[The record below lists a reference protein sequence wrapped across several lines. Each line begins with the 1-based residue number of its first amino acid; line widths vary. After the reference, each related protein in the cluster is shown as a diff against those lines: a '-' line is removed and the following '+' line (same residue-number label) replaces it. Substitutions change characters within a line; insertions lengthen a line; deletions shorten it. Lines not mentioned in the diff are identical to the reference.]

1 MAGLDLTLTKKQKMF
16 VDATGEGVDET
27 FFGGAAG
34 GGKSYV
40 QVVDSVVFAAAYPK
54 SKQLL
59 LRRTYPELE
68 KSIIRLFFEIVPK
81 DMYSYNT
88 QKHTVTFKNG
98 SILDFGFCATDDD
111 VYKYQSQEI
120 DCLRFDEAGTFTP
133 YQYQYLRSRVRGA
146 NTFPHIV
153 KSTGNPGG
161 PNHVFL
167 RERFVEPAPPC
178 RPFDVKVGRREEK
191 RLFIPCKVTE
201 NPFLMD
207 ADPDYLAR
215 LEDLPMEERRQL
227 LEGDWYVFSGQF
239 FPEFS
244 RDIHVFSERPK
255 IDKDWRIYFTCDY
268 GLDCYAAYFI
278 GVNQREEAYVLGE
291 VYEPNVIISDA
302 AKMAKVK
309 MKELGLE
316 KVDEWLAPSDLW
328 NRRQETGRSV
338 ADIFYENGIRLYKT
352 SRDRIDG
359 WAAMKEYL
367 KPIDDGQGEGKKTAK
382 LLIHESCVNLIRCV
396 PALQYDPKRPSDA
409 ATTPHDIT
417 HAPDALRGFCVYRA
431 RANRMLPEK
440 TETQLW
446 SEMQERKFNAPD
458 LYNVYGVKE
467 NAYDD
472 AYADNSYNPLRDQ
485 FS

>member
-1 MAGLDLTLTKKQKMF
+1 MPSLDLTLTKKQKMF
-16 VDATGEGVDET
+16 VDATEMGVDET

-40 QVVDSVVFAAAYPK
+40 QVADSAVYAATYPK

-68 KSIIRLFFEIVPK
+68 QSIIRTFLETVPK
-81 DMYSYNT
+81 EMYTYNS
-88 QKHTVTFKNG
+88 QKHMVTFKNG

-111 VYKYQSQEI
+111 VHKYMSQEV

-133 YQYQYLRSRVRGA
+133 YQYKYLRSRVRGA
-146 NTFPHIV
+146 NKFPHLV

-178 RPFDVKVGRREEK
+178 SPFEVKVGRKMEK

-215 LEDLPMEERRQL
+215 LEDLPEEERRQL

-244 RDIHVFSERPK
+244 RDVHVFRERPK
-255 IDKDWRIYFTCDY
+255 LDKDWRIYFTCDY

-278 GVNQREEAYVLGE
+278 GVDQRENAYVLGE

-302 AKMAKVK
+302 AKMAKEK
-309 MKELGLE
+309 AKELGIK

-367 KPIDDGQGEGKKTAK
+367 KPVPDGQGGMTAK

-396 PALQYDPKRPSDA
+396 PALQYDQRRPSDA
-409 ATTPHDIT
+409 ATTPHEIT

-431 RANRMLPEK
+431 RANRILPEK
-440 TETQLW
+440 
-446 SEMQERKFNAPD
+446 SERQIWEERQEQFFTSQD
-458 LYNVYGVKE
+458 MYNVYGVKE
-467 NAYDD
+467 NRYDD
-472 AYADNSYNPLRDQ
+472 TDNGAGYNPMYL
-485 FS
+485 